1 MAAADSTS
9 SSIHAYGMDLLMRRG
24 RVPPMNDRL
33 LAWVRIG
40 FGLLI
45 AAAIAFMISVLV
57 EEGAFNP
64 LNFFTFF
71 TILSNLLAMGVLLES
86 GRRQLAGSPPV
97 PDMWRGAAVVYMT
110 VTYLVFAVLLRD
122 AQEQLQTH
130 VPWVDSVLH
139 RVAPIAI
146 MADWLIDPP
155 HQPIAF
161 RRGLTWLGFP
171 VAWTAFTVVRGAI
184 DGRYPYPFLDP
195 ANGGYGVVALYVV
208 AILVLLLAVTWVVAT
223 VGTALRAR
231 RRDP

>member
-1 MAAADSTS
+1 
-9 SSIHAYGMDLLMRRG
+9 
-24 RVPPMNDRL
+24 MNDRW

-57 EEGAFNP
+57 DEGAFNP

-71 TILSNLLAMGVLLES
+71 TILSNLLAMAILIEG
-86 GRRQLAGSPPV
+86 GRRQLAGGQSV
-97 PDMWRGAAVVYMT
+97 PDLWRGAAVAYMT

-139 RVAPIAI
+139 RVAPIVV
-146 MADWLIDPP
+146 MADWLIEPP
-155 HQPIAF
+155 HQPISF
-161 RRGLTWLGFP
+161 RRALSWLWFP
-171 VAWTAFTVVRGAI
+171 VVWTTFSMVRGAI

-195 ANGGYGVVALYVV
+195 GNGGYGTVALYLA
-208 AILVLLLAVTWVVAT
+208 AILVLFLVVAWGVAT
-223 VGTALRAR
+223 VGAALRAR

>member
-1 MAAADSTS
+1 
-9 SSIHAYGMDLLMRRG
+9 
-24 RVPPMNDRL
+24 MNDRL

-45 AAAIAFMISVLV
+45 AAAVAFMISVLV

-86 GRRQLAGSPPV
+86 GRRQLAGLSPV

-155 HQPIAF
+155 HRPIGF
-161 RRGLTWLGFP
+161 RRGLTWLAFP
-171 VAWTAFTVVRGAI
+171 VAWTAFTLARGAI

-208 AILVLLLAVTWVVAT
+208 AILILLLAVTWVVAT